1 MKAIRTYKLKI
12 ISENPQYSEV
22 ASNYLEAYNWLS
34 KIVFSRGKP
43 STAPVLS
50 NEFYQT
56 IRDKFNLPS
65 QVTCSLFRQV
75 VGTYRTMKSNRQWS
89 LAIYKKKCV
98 PVCWK
103 RDFNISKTKGLTVWG
118 KAISYKSKKLPLV
131 NWSDSKLKLVNGI
144 WYLILTIEI
153 EIPET
158 KTNGSIVGVDSGQ
171 KNLLT
176 AIDSRTG
183 KTLYV
188 DGGSLNHRRLR
199 LRQTRAK
206 VASVGTRSAYR
217 LLKSLSGREKSVT
230 QELCHLASKRVVA
243 FAESVGARSIV
254 MEDLTGIRNS
264 KCHHKQR
271 ARNHRWPFKTTQF
284 FTQYKALEKGIGFE
298 VVDPKYTSQACP
310 VCGHT
315 EKANRNGL
323 VFRCVR
329 CGFTDNADR
338 VGARNIALRSLLLRQ
353 AEGERGV
360 CQSPYSSHED
370 HRISELQAPRSLAE
384 G

>member
-1 MKAIRTYKLKI
+1 MKSIRTYKLKI
-12 ISENPQYSEV
+12 TSENPKYFEV
-22 ASNYLEAYNWLS
+22 ASNYILAFNYIS
-34 KIVFSRGKP
+34 QIVFNRRKP

-50 NEFYQT
+50 KEFYNI
-56 IRDKFNLPS
+56 IRDKFKLPS
-65 QVTCSLFRQV
+65 QVACSLFRQV
-75 VGTYRTMKSNRQWS
+75 VGTYRTMKSNHQWS
-89 LAIYKKKCV
+89 LAVYKKKCI

-103 RDFNISKTKGLTVWG
+103 RDFNISTAKGLSIWG
-118 KAISYKSKKLPLV
+118 SKANYVSKKNLPV
-131 NWSDSKLKLVNGI
+131 SGWSDSKLKLVAGI
-144 WYLILTIEI
+144 WYLILTVEV

-158 KTNGSIVGVDSGQ
+158 KTSGGIVGVDSGQ

-176 AIDSRTG
+176 AIDSKTG

-199 LRQTRAK
+199 LRQTRAR

-217 LLKSLSGREKSVT
+217 LLKRLSGREKSVT

-243 FAESVGARSIV
+243 FAQSVGARRVV

-284 FTQYKALEKGIGFE
+284 FTHYKALENGIGFE
-298 VVDPKYTSQACP
+298 LVDPKYTSQGCP
-310 VCGHT
+310 ICGHT

-323 VFRCVR
+323 VFRCKV

-360 CQSPYSSHED
+360 CQSPYSSGGE
-370 HRISELQAPRSLAE
+370 RWFNQLQAPSSL

>member
-12 ISENPQYSEV
+12 TSENPQYSEV
-22 ASNYLEAYNWLS
+22 ASNYLGAFNWLS
-34 KIVFSRGKP
+34 QIVFNRGKP

-56 IRDKFNLPS
+56 VRDKFKLPS

-89 LAIYKKKCV
+89 LAVYKKKCV
-98 PVCWK
+98 PICWK
-103 RDFNISKTKGLTVWG
+103 RDFNRSKTKGLTLWG
-118 KAISYKSKKLPLV
+118 KSISYKSKPLPLL
-131 NWSDSKLKLVNGI
+131 NWSDSKLKLINGI
-144 WYLILTIEI
+144 WYLILTVEI
-153 EIPET
+153 DIPET
-158 KTNGSIVGVDSGQ
+158 KTSGSIIGVDSGQ

-183 KTLYV
+183 KTLYI
-188 DGGSLNHRRLR
+188 DGGCLNHRRLR
-199 LRQTRAK
+199 LRQTRAR

-217 LLKSLSGREKSVT
+217 LLKRLSGREKSVT

-243 FAESVGARSIV
+243 FAQSVGARSV
-254 MEDLTGIRNS
+254 AMEDLTGIRNA

-298 VVDPKYTSQACP
+298 LVDPKYTSQGCQ

-323 VFRCVR
+323 VFRCKV

-338 VGARNIALRSLLLRQ
+338 VGARNIALRSLLQRQ
-353 AEGERGV
+353 AVEERGV
-360 CQSPYSSHED
+360 CQSPYSSGEEHWF
-370 HRISELQAPRSLAE
+370 SQLQAPASLAQ